1 MSLAQVLM
9 AVIGLGASITTFCV
23 LRFPSCRREQFRQFR
38 AASFM
43 EAILGAAVIL
53 VLCVLMLLAQ
63 GALQPPY

>member
-1 MSLAQVLM
+1 MSLAQVLI

-38 AASFM
+38 VCSFV
-43 EAILGAAVIL
+43 ESILGAAVIL

-63 GALQPPY
+63 GAWQVR